1 MGMTVKHLLGISGGK
16 DSAASAIYLNQRHPE
31 IEVEYYTCD
40 TGKELKETYDL
51 IDRLESALGKPIE
64 RYQSFE
70 EGKTAID
77 NPFDHFL
84 ASYGNYLPSS
94 ISRWCTKKMKLEP
107 FERNIGNE
115 PTISY
120 VGIRGDENREGY
132 VSKRENIQ
140 TIFPYRKNIWSEDV
154 IKIALSKEK
163 LDSFKAGLKKQLSGD
178 ALEKALSILATP
190 LGLTFTL
197 KQKTQALL
205 DFNTKAFNHAIH
217 EVLKTTDY
225 PVGKLDD
232 FPLLDND
239 DVLIIDDIYNILET
253 SGVGVPAYYLPME
266 YKVEIDGKME
276 TGTYSR
282 SRSGCFFCFYQQK
295 IEWVWL
301 LEQHPALFEAAKKY
315 EMDGY
320 TWSEESLSDL
330 EKPDRVK
337 RIKTEHWKRMQRNK
351 AKSSSDATWKDQVLD
366 AEGQGCTS
374 CFV

>member
-1 MGMTVKHLLGISGGK
+1 M
-16 DSAASAIYLNQRHPE
+16 
-31 IEVEYYTCD
+31 
-40 TGKELKETYDL
+40 
-51 IDRLESALGKPIE
+51 
-64 RYQSFE
+64 
-70 EGKTAID
+70 
-77 NPFDHFL
+77 
-84 ASYGNYLPSS
+84 
-94 ISRWCTKKMKLEP
+94 SRWCTKKMKLEP
-107 FERNIGNE
+107 FERNIGEE

-154 IKIALSKEK
+154 IKVALSKEK
-163 LDSFKAGLKKQLSGD
+163 KEMFIEGLKSQLQEG
-178 ALEKALSILATP
+178 AIEKALSIVETP

-205 DFNTKAFNHAIH
+205 DFNTKAFNHAVH
-217 EVLKTTDY
+217 AVLKTTDY

-239 DVLIIDDIYNILET
+239 EVIIIDDVYNILET
-253 SGVGVPAYYLPME
+253 SGVGIPAYYLPLE
-266 YKVEIDGKME
+266 YKVEIEGKVE

-301 LEQHPALFEAAKKY
+301 LEQHPTLYESAKEY
-315 EMDGY
+315 EKDGY
-320 TWSEESLSDL
+320 TWSEESLTDL
-330 EKPDRVK
+330 QQPERVK
-337 RIKTEHWKRMQRNK
+337 RIKEEHWKRMQRNK
-351 AKSSSDATWKDQVLD
+351 AKASTSTSWKDQVLD